1 MKDELLKILDKL
13 NLKFTD
19 EEITKL
25 LEEDICME
33 ERPITDY
40 IILKNV
46 HKALLE
52 KDKKEQL
59 LSNNLSESMYTNV
72 LNVFNENI

>member
-1 MKDELLKILDKL
+1 MKDELLKILNKL

-59 LSNNLSESMYTNV
+59 LSNNLSENMYTNV